1 MGNIDISKY
10 DCSCFDQEDGCFL
23 DLVEEMK
30 NREPFNLLLQPSTNH
45 SSNDK
50 IPGNIYYPN
59 RNMLKNQNNS
69 QSSNKRNSNTKLNNR
84 PRPSIF
90 DYSASEYSG
99 INDNK
104 ILITED
110 EKYKEL
116 NEVDSKTDYYQLAN
130 QIKNAINELKANIFI
145 DNKELKNYI
154 TPNEKKLNNNENNF
168 ENAIKNAGRSADKIC
183 FNDIIGC
190 VKKISDICSE
200 VTLTKDRIYLGI
212 VNKFK
217 NESKNHYF
225 INYKDNEKIVELPNF
240 EIIKENE
247 RQKLGKFNDPKFK
260 FNKFSLKGYFPNE
273 ILIWKLISQN
283 NQKITDIIKDNYYC
297 CLVLLYHSKV
307 EEENES
313 IIYMINK
320 YTE

>member
-1 MGNIDISKY
+1 
-10 DCSCFDQEDGCFL
+10 
-23 DLVEEMK
+23 MK
-30 NREPFNLLLQPSTNH
+30 K
-45 SSNDK
+45 K
-50 IPGNIYYPN
+50 I
-59 RNMLKNQNNS
+59 
-69 QSSNKRNSNTKLNNR
+69 
-84 PRPSIF
+84 
-90 DYSASEYSG
+90 
-99 INDNK
+99 
-104 ILITED
+104 
-110 EKYKEL
+110 
-116 NEVDSKTDYYQLAN
+116 
-130 QIKNAINELKANIFI
+130 
-145 DNKELKNYI
+145 
-154 TPNEKKLNNNENNF
+154 NNNENNF

-217 NESKNHYF
+217 KEDKKYYF

-240 EIIKENE
+240 EVIKENE